1 MLLAFIRR
9 LRSFEGYH
17 DQLGADDV
25 IPEEAR
31 NTSER
36 ACFGKVVLNGR
47 HVIIAGPNRQ
57 ARLRAGKDALD
68 LLQQYRTDE
77 DLAAYIDRGEETAHR
92 HCLSSQSANAN
103 AWGSQC
109 WPGAASASSSLGQ
122 PVPGQPVPE
131 EEPLKQNLASRSA
144 SSKVAFPN
152 SPSESSRMRRSG
164 SRPRDQLQDHDAV
177 KNHQRFKNPCP
188 WMWLQK
194 FCTDCSCIP
203 DQLQTTTASQPM
215 LT

>member
-68 LLQQYRTDE
+68 LLQQYKSRPT
-77 DLAAYIDRGEETAHR
+77 ETKHTF
-92 HCLSSQSANAN
+92 
-103 AWGSQC
+103 
-109 WPGAASASSSLGQ
+109 
-122 PVPGQPVPE
+122 
-131 EEPLKQNLASRSA
+131 LKQKTSEQ
-144 SSKVAFPN
+144 KI
-152 SPSESSRMRRSG
+152 PS
-164 SRPRDQLQDHDAV
+164 Q
-177 KNHQRFKNPCP
+177 
-188 WMWLQK
+188 
-194 FCTDCSCIP
+194 
-203 DQLQTTTASQPM
+203 
-215 LT
+215 